1 METKALH
8 FRVDGE
14 WLTDFIRTRYHYE
27 NEKDPAIKIIS
38 TLEGISIKN
47 AYAVINGDARLG
59 NKGNMITLI
68 PEPDEKFKL
77 ALTNH
82 LKWKAKQEAEH
93 KKQELINQNALS
105 QLLDKA
111 EKEGWMT
118 NQELAKVINQDKSER
133 LGKPGHILSATFS
146 DAQMI
151 GKRLSVFEDFAV
163 DIMYKKYSSG
173 ESRDA
178 YYDAE
183 MKRAMGEELDT
194 YIGQPYTI
202 KWRTFSAGKNWIN
215 RGKFNE
221 DDEIELIDFYN
232 IPVRKKLLDQYI
244 NNIVDRLR
252 KVHRKELYGY
262 PGQDFWMIQELEET
276 RRELHGSILIESGF
290 RPMDLAPGACVFRA
304 MVEVYL
310 EKKAKLLGVM

>member
-1 METKALH
+1 METKKLH

-27 NEKDPAIKIIS
+27 NEKNHAIKIIS

-59 NKGNMITLI
+59 NKGNLITLI

-77 ALTNH
+77 ALTKH
-82 LKWKAKQEAEH
+82 LEWKAKQETKRKE
-93 KKQELINQNALS
+93 QELINQNALL

-118 NQELAKVINQDKSER
+118 SQELVRILAQDKSER
-133 LGKPGHILSATFS
+133 LGNPGHILSATFS
-146 DAQMI
+146 DAEMI

-178 YYDAE
+178 YYDAK
-183 MKRAMGEELDT
+183 MKQAMGEELDY
-194 YIGQPYTI
+194 YIGSPYTL
-202 KWRTFSAGKNWIN
+202 KWKTFSAGKNWIDK
-215 RGKFNE
+215 GKFNE
-221 DDEIELIDFYN
+221 DDEVEVIDFYN
-232 IPVRKKLLDQYI
+232 IPVRKKLLDQYV

-252 KVHRKELYGY
+252 KVQRKELYGY
-262 PGQDFWMIQELEET
+262 PGQDFWMICELEET
-276 RRELHGSILIESGF
+276 RRELHASILSEAGF
-290 RPMDLAPGACVFRA
+290 RLMDLAPGACVFRA